1 MQSDLGYVA
10 SIPSLH
16 TYWSVKKK
24 LHFFLLIHI
33 VLEQRECVFFQLGYV
48 FLADDYFS
56 CERCMCNV

>member
-16 TYWSVKKK
+16 NYWSVKKK

-33 VLEQRECVFFQLGYV
+33 VLEQRECVFF
-48 FLADDYFS
+48 S
-56 CERCMCNV
+56 S